1 MSETKGATEPVGVY
15 NRLSDDLV
23 KAMRDKD
30 KIRLSV
36 LRMVKAA
43 VRNQEI
49 DSHKTLTDEEVLSV
63 FRKEV
68 KQRRDTLASV
78 AGKDRSDIVE
88 EVKAELAILEEY
100 LPVALTEAQ
109 IEEIVV
115 KVVQEVGATSKA
127 DMGKVMPLVMANVA
141 GRAEGKVINTIV
153 MRTLSAL

>member
-1 MSETKGATEPVGVY
+1 MGVY

-127 DMGKVMPLVMANVA
+127 DMEK
-141 GRAEGKVINTIV
+141 
-153 MRTLSAL
+153 

>member
-1 MSETKGATEPVGVY
+1 MGVY

-88 EVKAELAILEEY
+88 EVKAELAILEAY
-100 LPVALTEAQ
+100 LPVAITEAQ

-141 GRAEGKVINTIV
+141 GRAEGKIINTIV

>member
-1 MSETKGATEPVGVY
+1 MGVY

-141 GRAEGKVINTIV
+141 GRAEGKIINTIV

>member
-1 MSETKGATEPVGVY
+1 MGVY